1 MTITPTR
8 LVDASLAAPGV
19 GAAESPGSSVSWPAI
34 FAGAVVAAGLTLILI
49 GIGAGIGFASASP
62 WTGGPSAA
70 TFTIVA
76 GIWLIVTQWLSAGI
90 GGYITGR
97 LRTRW
102 IGVHT
107 HEVFFRDTAHGLVA
121 WALAAVVGAGL
132 LIAAGSSALGSG
144 ARLAGGAVRS
154 ASEAAQPYDADML
167 LRRISPETGVASAGG
182 NDPHGEVQRI
192 LLKDAAAGSL
202 SVEDHDYLVHLV
214 AARTGLT
221 QEEAQKRVDQISA
234 QVKDAADKAR
244 KSAAAFALFSAF
256 SMLLGAFIAAAAA
269 ALGGQQRDEH
279 L

>member
-8 LVDASLAAPGV
+8 LADAPLAPAGA
-19 GAAESPGSSVSWPAI
+19 GAAESPVSAVSWPAI

-49 GIGAGIGFASASP
+49 GIGAGLGFASASP

-76 GIWLIVTQWLSAGI
+76 GIWLIVTQWLSAGV

-144 ARLAGGAVRS
+144 ARLAGGAMRS
-154 ASEAAQPYDADML
+154 ASEAAQSYDADML
-167 LRRISPETGVASAGG
+167 LRRVSPETGVATGGG
-182 NDPHGEVQRI
+182 NDQHGEVQRI
-192 LLKDAAAGSL
+192 LIKDAAAGNM

-214 AARTGLT
+214 VARTGLT

-244 KSAAAFALFSAF
+244 KSAAAFALFGAF
-256 SMLLGAFIAAAAA
+256 SMLIGAFIAAAAA
-269 ALGGQQRDEH
+269 AIGGQQRDEH